1 MRVLLLD
8 GLKETFSYV
17 TRFLIFFYFERHGT
31 SEFTVEPE
39 DRKKTKE
46 RKELEKVK
54 LTRKEQILPQPGS
67 LATLITLNRLE
78 KQGYNLG

>member
-39 DRKKTKE
+39 DRKKTK
-46 RKELEKVK
+46 
-54 LTRKEQILPQPGS
+54 
-67 LATLITLNRLE
+67 N
-78 KQGYNLG
+78 